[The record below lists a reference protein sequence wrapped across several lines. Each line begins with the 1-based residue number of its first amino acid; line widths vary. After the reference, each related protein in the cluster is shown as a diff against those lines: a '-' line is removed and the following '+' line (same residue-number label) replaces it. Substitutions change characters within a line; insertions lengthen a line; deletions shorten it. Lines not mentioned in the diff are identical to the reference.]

1 MVDHG
6 WIVPP
11 GRQVSMTEPPGARR
25 IPGEP
30 GLWIIIFGDLLV
42 FSLLF
47 GTFAY
52 YRMGEPAL
60 FRQSQVHLN
69 QGFGLLNTM
78 LLLTS
83 SWAVA
88 KGIGLARA
96 GQGERARSLV
106 GLAML
111 LGIGFA
117 MVKIFEYR
125 EKLAAGIGPAT
136 NDFFMLYFTYT
147 GIHLL
152 HVLAGL
158 GALAFLRSRVA
169 RPPDPGTIAAMEG
182 GGIFW
187 HLVDIPWVVLFA
199 ILYLHR

>member
-1 MVDHG
+1 
-6 WIVPP
+6 
-11 GRQVSMTEPPGARR
+11 MTETATARR
-25 IPGEP
+25 VPGEP
-30 GLWIIIFGDLLV
+30 GIWVIIFGDLLV
-42 FSLLF
+42 FSLFF

-52 YRMGEPAL
+52 YRMGEPEL
-60 FRQSQVHLN
+60 FRQSQAHLN
-69 QGFGLLNTM
+69 QAFGLLNTI

-88 KGIGLARA
+88 KGIGLVRA

-111 LGIGFA
+111 LGAGFA
-117 MVKIFEYR
+117 VVKVFEYR
-125 EKLAAGIGPAT
+125 EKLAAGIGPTT

-147 GIHLL
+147 GVHLL

-158 GALAFLRSRVA
+158 GALAFLRSRTT

-182 GGIFW
+182 CGIFW
-187 HLVDIPWVVLFA
+187 HLVDILWVVLFA